1 MFQHHGQPQT
11 KLGFTQLLVSKLS
24 TFSVPSSLR
33 VELRRVMK
41 EELKEKVKEDLKEE
55 VKENVVLFTVKS
67 LCTNSEV
74 CAVIRISLFTSP

>member
-1 MFQHHGQPQT
+1 M
-11 KLGFTQLLVSKLS
+11 
-24 TFSVPSSLR
+24 
-33 VELRRVMK
+33 ELRRVMK